1 MNRLTSKLQNLKE
14 NNKKA
19 LVAYL
24 VAGDPDLDTSIDL
37 MHLFVDSGVDVIEI
51 GVPFTDPIAE
61 GPTIQKAHD
70 RALKNNISLKM
81 ILELVDKFRETN
93 TETPIVLMGYL
104 NTFISHIDLVQSIGE
119 NSADSIL
126 VVDVPGELNLQTYG
140 ITNPNINTISLISPT
155 TKDDRV
161 ESIAKNSTGFIYYV
175 TLRGVTGSSNLN
187 IEEIKKADIH
197 QAAGLKV
204 FMGAST
210 GHMLVDDLDALDD
223 IFHYSPLIV
232 VTHCEDQKTVERNE
246 QLFHEKYGEGVSPEH
261 HHLIRDVESC
271 YISSSLAVS
280 LAKKYDADLHVFHLT
295 TEKEMELFS
304 AGEADQK
311 KITAEVCVH
320 HMYFNDSYYA
330 ELGNQ
335 IKCNPSIKQESDR
348 QALIKAL
355 LENKIDIIATD
366 HAPHTWEEKS
376 RAYTEAP
383 AGLPLVQHGLQILM
397 DLYHQDVLS
406 LETIVEKTSHN
417 IAKRFQ
423 VKDRGYIREGY
434 YADLAILDHEKP
446 YEVSKENILYKCG
459 WSPFEGHSFKSS
471 IFMTIIN
478 GNIAFQDGRVSKN
491 LPFGMQ
497 IEFDR

>member
-1 MNRLTSKLQNLKE
+1 MSPSYLLKNATIVNE
-14 NNKKA
+14 GG
-19 LVAYL
+19 VF
-24 VAGDPDLDTSIDL
+24 VSDLFIKNGRIEKIASEINVQEKCETIDL
-37 MHLFVDSGVDVIEI
+37 EEKLLLPGCIDDQVH
-51 GVPFTDPIAE
+51 
-61 GPTIQKAHD
+61 
-70 RALKNNISLKM
+70 
-81 ILELVDKFRETN
+81 FREPGLTHKGEIA
-93 TETPIVLMGYL
+93 TESKAGLAGGVTSYFEM
-104 NTFISHIDLVQSIGE
+104 
-119 NSADSIL
+119 
-126 VVDVPGELNLQTYG
+126 
-140 ITNPNINTISLISPT
+140 PNVNPT
-155 TKDDRV
+155 TTTNENLTKKFQL
-161 ESIAKNSTGFIYYV
+161 ASTRSV
-175 TLRGVTGSSNLN
+175 SNYSFHLGASNTN

-471 IFMTIIN
+471 IFMTIVN
-478 GNIAFQDGRVSKN
+478 GNIAFQDGTVTKD

>member
-1 MNRLTSKLQNLKE
+1 MYDLILKNGTLVNEEKIFESDIAIKGNRIEKI
-14 NNKKA
+14 
-19 LVAYL
+19 
-24 VAGDPDLDTSIDL
+24 GPSIDL
-37 MHLFVDSGVDVIEI
+37 ASKQ
-51 GVPFTDPIAE
+51 
-61 GPTIQKAHD
+61 TIDLQGKYIIPGLIDDQVH
-70 RALKNNISLKM
+70 
-81 ILELVDKFRETN
+81 FREPGLTHKGEIA
-93 TETPIVLMGYL
+93 TESKAGLAGGVTSYFEM
-104 NTFISHIDLVQSIGE
+104 
-119 NSADSIL
+119 
-126 VVDVPGELNLQTYG
+126 
-140 ITNPNINTISLISPT
+140 PNVNPT
-155 TKDDRV
+155 TTTNENLTKKFELASTRSV
-161 ESIAKNSTGFIYYV
+161 SNYSFHLGASNS
-175 TLRGVTGSSNLN
+175 N
-187 IEEIKKADIH
+187 IEEIKKADIN
-197 QAAGLKV
+197 QAAALKV

-210 GHMLVDDLDALDD
+210 GHMLVDDPDALDD
-223 IFHYSPLIV
+223 IFNYSPLIV

-246 QLFHEKYGEGVSPEH
+246 QLFHQKYGDGVAPEH

-271 YISSSLAVS
+271 YLSSSLAVS

-304 AGEADQK
+304 IGEAHQK

-320 HMYFNDSYYA
+320 HMFFNDSYYA

-355 LENKIDIIATD
+355 LANKIDIIATD

-376 RAYTEAP
+376 KPYPQAP

-397 DLYHQDVLS
+397 DFYHQDILS

-417 IAKRFQ
+417 VAKRFQ
-423 VKDRGYIREGY
+423 VKDRGFIREGY
-434 YADLAILDHEKP
+434 FADLAILDHDKP
-446 YEVSKENILYKCG
+446 YEVSKDNILYKCG

-478 GNIAFQDGRVSKN
+478 GNIAFKDGRVIEH

-497 IEFDR
+497 IEFNR